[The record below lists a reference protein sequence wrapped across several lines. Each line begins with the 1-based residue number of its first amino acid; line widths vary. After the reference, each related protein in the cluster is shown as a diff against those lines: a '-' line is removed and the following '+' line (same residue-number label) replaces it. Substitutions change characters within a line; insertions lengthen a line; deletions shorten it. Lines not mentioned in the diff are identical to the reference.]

1 MNGAVKHGLII
12 GVISIAFTTL
22 TYLLGPEIASG
33 PISYLSIPI
42 AIGLYVYFGIQGRKE
57 NGGYFTFGE
66 AFKYIFSMGMIA
78 TVVLF
83 AYNYVLFGII
93 DPDFQVQV
101 AETAMEGMRGT
112 YESLGMS
119 DEQID
124 TAMEDAKANMG
135 YSIKTVLIGLGTYA
149 VLNAILAA
157 IIGAIIK
164 KQNPEEA
171 NF

>member
-1 MNGAVKHGLII
+1 MNGAVKNGLII
-12 GVISIAFTTL
+12 GVISIVLTTV
-22 TYLLGPEIASG
+22 TYLLGPEMAPG

-42 AIGLYVYFGIQGRKE
+42 TIGLYVYFGIQGRRE

-93 DPDFQVQV
+93 DPDFQMQV
-101 AETAMEGMRGT
+101 AETAMESMRGT
-112 YESLGMS
+112 YESMGMS
-119 DEQID
+119 EDQID

-135 YSIKTVLIGLGTYA
+135 YSVKTVLIGLGMYA
-149 VLNAILAA
+149 IFNAIGAA

-171 NF
+171 SF